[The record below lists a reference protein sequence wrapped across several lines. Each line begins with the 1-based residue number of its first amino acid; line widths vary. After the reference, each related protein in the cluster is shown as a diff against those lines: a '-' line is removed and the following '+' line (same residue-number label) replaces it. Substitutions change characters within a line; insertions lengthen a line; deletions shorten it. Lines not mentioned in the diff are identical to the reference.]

1 MQATAATSTPAIPGK
16 YWQWR
21 GHSIYYVQAGELQPQ
36 RPPLLLVHGFGA
48 STDHWRKNISGLCKD
63 FQVFAID
70 LLGFGRSAKPNSQYS
85 GDLWR
90 DQLYEFI
97 TEVIGQPAV
106 LAGNSLGGYACLSV
120 AAQRPDAAA
129 GVVLL
134 NSAGPFSED
143 QPNVESEPMQSE
155 VQPSK
160 QPDLWQKFLG
170 EATKLMFQQPWARFL
185 LFQYVRQPW
194 VIRQTLEKVYLDK
207 SAITD
212 QLVEDIY
219 RPACDP
225 GAAEVFAS
233 VFSTPQGEKVDVLL
247 KKLTCPLLLLWG
259 EADPWMNAKERSPK
273 FRQYYP
279 QLQEYFLK
287 AGHCPHDE
295 VPEQVNSLLREW
307 VMSIPVSSKAA

>member
-1 MQATAATSTPAIPGK
+1 MQATTAPSTAPIPGK

-21 GHSIYYVQAGELQPQ
+21 GQSIYYVQAGEPQPQ

-63 FQVFAID
+63 FQVWAID
-70 LLGFGRSAKPNSQYS
+70 LLGFGRSAKPNMQYS

-90 DQLYEFI
+90 DQLYDFI

-106 LAGNSLGGYACLSV
+106 LAGNSLGGYACLCV

-129 GVVLL
+129 GLVLL
-134 NSAGPFSED
+134 NSAGPFSQN
-143 QPNVESEPMQSE
+143 QPSVEPESLQTE
-155 VQPSK
+155 VQPPAK
-160 QPDLWQKFLG
+160 PDPLQKLLG
-170 EATKLMFQQPWARFL
+170 DSAKWIFQQPWARFL
-185 LFQYVRQPW
+185 LFQYVRQRW

-212 QLVEDIY
+212 QLVEEIY
-219 RPACDP
+219 RPSCEP

-247 KKLTCPLLLLWG
+247 KQLTCPLLLLWG
-259 EADPWMNAKERSPK
+259 EGDPWMNARERSPL
-273 FRQYYP
+273 FQQYYP
-279 QLQEYFLK
+279 QLQEYFLR

-295 VPEQVNSLLREW
+295 VPEQVNSLLRSW
-307 VMSIPVSSKAA
+307 VLSLGTTTQDS